1 MELAGRLAIHP
12 ANWLVVFIKMHF
24 SFAELYDLTKLEA
37 KYAKSTSKPSCK
49 PSLMLNEIE
58 QLLFAIYLQI
68 LHVATMLEKQHKI
81 MLKRVVYT
89 INYLQDNYFS
99 GSISCRNYSFLI
111 II

>member
-1 MELAGRLAIHP
+1 MG
-12 ANWLVVFIKMHF
+12 
-24 SFAELYDLTKLEA
+24 STKLEA
-37 KYAKSTSKPSCK
+37 KYVKFTSK

-58 QLLFAIYLQI
+58 QLLFSIFLQI

-89 INYLQDNYFS
+89 FNYLEDNHFS
-99 GSISCRNYSFLI
+99 GSISCKNYSFLI